1 MAINEDVQAIVI
13 MSIWYAIVCVGIS
26 GVFRKAERPRLKAFV
41 PVVNAIELC
50 RVAGLSGWW
59 VAAAFVPLLNFV
71 AALYVACKLAQRF
84 GHSEVIGILLVLSGF
99 TLLPIIGFGRALYPP
114 LTSTSLPTLDS
125 GQSSAATAE
134 LHAVKH
140 SSAAAHQ
147 ESRLRMT
154 VLSCVYGLALLC
166 VPGLLVVGTM
176 AFGGITSSQKSAAEL
191 SLAVLAITPI
201 SLLIALVGG
210 WLFHRRHQYRAA
222 VALAILPILNVIGFI
237 AGFLL
242 VVGC

>member
-1 MAINEDVQAIVI
+1 MDVNEDVQAIVI
-13 MSIWYAIVCVGIS
+13 MAIWYAIVCVGIA
-26 GVFRKAERPRLKAFV
+26 GVFRKAQRPLWKAFV
-41 PVVNAIELC
+41 PMENASELC
-50 RVAGLSGWW
+50 RVAGVSGWW
-59 VAAAFVPLLNFV
+59 VAATFVPILNFV
-71 AALYVACKLAQRF
+71 AALYVALQLAQRF
-84 GHSEVIGILLVLSGF
+84 GYSEVVGILLVFSGF
-99 TLLPIIGFGRALYPP
+99 TLLPIIGFGRALYQRTTPI
-114 LTSTSLPTLDS
+114 SLPSPDS
-125 GQSSAATAE
+125 GHLSAGAPEFRSVTWSSG
-134 LHAVKH
+134 
-140 SSAAAHQ
+140 SAHR

-166 VPGLLVVGTM
+166 VPGLLIVGTM

-191 SLAVLAITPI
+191 CLVALALTPV

-222 VALAILPILNVIGFI
+222 IALAILPVLNLIGFI